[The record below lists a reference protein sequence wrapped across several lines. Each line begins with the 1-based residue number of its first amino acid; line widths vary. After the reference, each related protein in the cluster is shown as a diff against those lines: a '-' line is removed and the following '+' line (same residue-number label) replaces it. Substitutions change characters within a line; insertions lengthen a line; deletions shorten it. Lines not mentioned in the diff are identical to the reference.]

1 MKISVRLTPNVKKD
15 GGVTIDGDIFR
26 VRVAAPA
33 VDGRAN
39 QAAIELLAE
48 YFAVRKRDVTLVGG
62 ETKRNK
68 IFVINNGKN

>member
-15 GGVTIDGDIFR
+15 SGVKIDGDIFR

-48 YFAVRKRDVTLVGG
+48 YFAVRKRDVTLVSG

-68 IFVINNGKN
+68 IFLINNG

>member
-48 YFAVRKRDVTLVGG
+48 YFAVRKRDVTLVSG